1 MEKTDRKIDLS
12 RYYHL
17 RSAAAYTRG
26 KLNGHE
32 LPGALIKKPL
42 ADLSIKECARLYQ
55 YGLDGGLRLH
65 RFKRSAALPRVQKTL
80 GILKTL
86 QPANLLDIGTGRGV
100 FLWPLL
106 DTFACLQVTC
116 IDLLDYRTADIN
128 AVARG
133 GFDNLFTMPMDAAHL
148 AFRDRIFDGV
158 TLLET
163 LEHAPQQ
170 QQVINE
176 VCRVSNRFIILS
188 VPSKADNNPGHLH
201 LFTTDK
207 LRSLFTK
214 AGDFNIKFDSVLNH
228 IVALA
233 LRQ

>member
-1 MEKTDRKIDLS
+1 MDTKTDPHRH
-12 RYYHL
+12 YYL
-17 RSAAAYTRG
+17 RLAAAYVRG
-26 KLNGHE
+26 KLDTPCSSDEIFNN
-32 LPGALIKKPL
+32 PL
-42 ADLSIKECARLYQ
+42 AHLSIKDCERIYQ
-55 YGLDGGLRLH
+55 HGLEAGLRLH
-65 RFKRSAALPRVQKTL
+65 RFKRTAELPRIQKVL
-80 GILKTL
+80 GILKSL

-106 DTFACLQVTC
+106 DALPWLPVTC
-116 IDLLDYRTADIN
+116 IDLLDYRSADIN
-128 AVARG
+128 AAANG
-133 GFDNLFTMPMDAAHL
+133 GIENLQVMQMNAGHL
-148 AFRDRIFDGV
+148 AFKAGTFEGV

-163 LEHAPQQ
+163 LEHAPEP

-176 VCRVSNRFIILS
+176 VCRVSDRFVILS

-207 LRSLFTK
+207 LRALFK
-214 AGDFNIKFDSVLNH
+214 AAGNFKIKFDAVLNH